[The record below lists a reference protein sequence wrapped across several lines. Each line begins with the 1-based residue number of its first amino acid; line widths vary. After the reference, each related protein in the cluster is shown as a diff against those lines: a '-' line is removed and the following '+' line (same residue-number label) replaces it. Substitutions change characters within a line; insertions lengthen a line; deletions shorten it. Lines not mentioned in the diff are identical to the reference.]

1 MHLLEKPDE
10 GPYPYLYD
18 EKKERK
24 EEEEKVQLPAG
35 IELVTFGN
43 GECALPLCYNRG
55 PLQAC

>member
-1 MHLLEKPDE
+1 MHLLEKP
-10 GPYPYLYD
+10 
-18 EKKERK
+18 